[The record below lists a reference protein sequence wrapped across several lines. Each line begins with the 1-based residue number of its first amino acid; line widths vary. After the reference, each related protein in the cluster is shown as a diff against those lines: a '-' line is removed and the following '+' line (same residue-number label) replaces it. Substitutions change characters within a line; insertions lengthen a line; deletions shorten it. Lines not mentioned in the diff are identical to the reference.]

1 MVRTPRLVCSSH
13 IAFSAA
19 SRLVCLRSSTRVK
32 VRDRVRV
39 RVRVRPVPA
48 QLHQRLVHEVAAAPP
63 MQELAL
69 SRVGGGGAHAGG
81 GRREISVHR
90 VGRLTRR
97 ALTAAALSLLL
108 SRAGGLPGRG
118 RRARVDELRR
128 VRTGCLGRRGGADG
142 WDVIHLR
149 RTSERVGAR
158 IFRPPLQLPCCPL
171 SLCRLWRN
179 TLPPYPC

>member
-1 MVRTPRLVCSSH
+1 M
-13 IAFSAA
+13 
-19 SRLVCLRSSTRVK
+19 
-32 VRDRVRV
+32 
-39 RVRVRPVPA
+39 PA
-48 QLHQRLVHEVAAAPP
+48 QLHQRLVHEVVAAPP

-81 GRREISVHR
+81 GRREVSAHR
-90 VGRLTRR
+90 VGWLTRR
-97 ALTAAALSLLL
+97 AFTAAALSLLL
-108 SRAGGLPGRG
+108 SSAGGLPG

-158 IFRPPLQLPCCPL
+158 IFFQAAASAALLPPQPLQAVAQHPA
-171 SLCRLWRN
+171 
-179 TLPPYPC
+179 TLPMLKVRPRLPQARPALRLCTASPRHRCGLLAIFLLASCLWAHGSD

>member
-1 MVRTPRLVCSSH
+1 M
-13 IAFSAA
+13 AFSAA

-39 RVRVRPVPA
+39 RVMVRPVPA

-63 MQELAL
+63 VQELAL

-81 GRREISVHR
+81 GRREVSVHR

-97 ALTAAALSLLL
+97 AFTAAALSLLL
-108 SRAGGLPGRG
+108 SRAGGLPSRG

-142 WDVIHLR
+142 WDVVHLR

-158 IFRPPLQLPCCPL
+158 IFKAAASAALLPPQPLQAVAQH
-171 SLCRLWRN
+171 
-179 TLPPYPC
+179 LPPYPC